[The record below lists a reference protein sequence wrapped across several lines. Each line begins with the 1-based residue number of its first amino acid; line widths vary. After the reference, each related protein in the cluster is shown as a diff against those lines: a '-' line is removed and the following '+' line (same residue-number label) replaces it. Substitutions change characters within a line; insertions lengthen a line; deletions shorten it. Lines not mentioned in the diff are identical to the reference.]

1 MNRNNLV
8 LVMIGN
14 GPLEEEIFTIAR
26 QNPSRFRVLP
36 FQNQT
41 KMPVAYRLGDIVT
54 LPSAYGETW
63 GLAMNEALACGRR
76 VLVSDKV
83 GGAPDIV
90 RSPAT
95 GAIFASGDWN
105 DFRTKL
111 TTLLESRADLDHL
124 AQRAGK
130 FDVANTEAA
139 LCAVLQKMLPQ

>member
-1 MNRNNLV
+1 
-8 LVMIGN
+8 VMIGN
-14 GPLEEEIFTIAR
+14 GPLEEQIFTIAR

-63 GLAMNEALACGRR
+63 GLTMNEALACGRR

-105 DFRTKL
+105 DFHTKL
-111 TTLLESRADLDHL
+111 TMVLKSTGDRDYL
-124 AQRAGK
+124 AQRASE
-130 FDVANTEAA
+130 FDVANTEGA
-139 LCAVLQKMLPQ
+139 LCAALQKIVPQ